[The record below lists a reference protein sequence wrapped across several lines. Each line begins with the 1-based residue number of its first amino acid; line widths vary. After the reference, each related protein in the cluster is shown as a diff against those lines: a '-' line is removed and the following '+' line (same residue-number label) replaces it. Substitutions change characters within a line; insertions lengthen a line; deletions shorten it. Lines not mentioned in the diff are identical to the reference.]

1 MASSNGSIPVTIRLG
16 NQDFV
21 LERKMVP
28 IDWLKLDPR
37 NQRLSHALA
46 QEGNAPA
53 DARLHELL
61 WSIDP
66 VKDLYQSVLQNGGL
80 IDDPIATQEGV
91 VVEGN
96 SRTVVLRELHKKYPA
111 DRRWQE
117 TYVRLLPPDVTPE
130 QIVTLLGELHIAGKI
145 EWRAYEQAEY
155 VWRMNKEFGRTYD
168 FLAAHLRWSRSKIAQ
183 KIGAFEETRI
193 YLAEYPDPQGV
204 NRFSHF
210 EEFMKKKE
218 LRERRD
224 SDPLFMKEFREWV
237 YQGKFP
243 GATDMRILPDVLASE
258 KALAA
263 LREYNIQ
270 SAVAVLNEANPSRNS
285 DLYYSIDQTCQ
296 QLRNVPLS
304 EIKAL
309 QNGSATKLAKLADLQ
324 AALDELTAMAGI
336 SVRA

>member
-1 MASSNGSIPVTIRLG
+1 MTNNGSVPVTIRLG
-16 NQDFV
+16 NQDFI
-21 LERKMVP
+21 LERKVVP

-37 NQRLSHALA
+37 NQRLSHALT
-46 QEGNAPA
+46 QEGNTPS
-53 DARLHELL
+53 DARLQELL
-61 WSIDP
+61 WSIDA

-80 IDDPIATQEGV
+80 IDDPIVTQEGV

-111 DRRWQE
+111 DPRWKE

-183 KIGAFEETRI
+183 KIGAFEETRV
-193 YLAEYPDPQGV
+193 YLAEYADPQGV

-210 EEFMKKKE
+210 EEFMKKKD
-218 LRERRD
+218 LRERRE
-224 SDPLFMKEFREWV
+224 SDPLFMKEFRQWV
-237 YQGKFP
+237 HQGKFP
-243 GATDMRILPDVLASE
+243 GATDMRILPDVLAND

-270 SAVAVLNEANPSRNS
+270 SAEAVLNDADPSRNS
-285 DLYYSIDQTCQ
+285 DLYYSVDQTCQ

-304 EIKAL
+304 EVKAL
-309 QNGSATKLAKLADLQ
+309 QHGSPTKLAKLAELQ
-324 AALDELTAMAGI
+324 AALDELAQMAGI
-336 SVRA
+336 SVRR